1 MQTKET
7 IEKKS
12 KKLSRQVGTV
22 FSSWSIYEELLGQ
35 YKKIFRPRVIAND
48 QVFIVA
54 SLVKEKDNNNAV

>member
-35 YKKIFRPRVIAND
+35 YKKLLRPRVIASD
-48 QVFIVA
+48 DVFIVDP
-54 SLVKEKDNNNAV
+54 LGKGKDNNNAV